1 LHSPI
6 EVSPCQRCRWGDDD
20 FSAPHS
26 RRRLGLCEATSLCVS
41 PVCVTTRNS
50 NVTIYIGTAC

>member
-1 LHSPI
+1 MMIL
-6 EVSPCQRCRWGDDD
+6 V
-20 FSAPHS
+20 PHS
-26 RRRLGLCEATSLCVS
+26 RRRLGLCEATLSLCVR